1 MNVAELINEL
11 SKYDPSLEVR
21 HSDGDVEGFIV
32 CDVSVKECDGETF
45 IELD

>member
-11 SKYDPSLEVR
+11 SKYDPSLDVR
-21 HSDGDVEGFIV
+21 HSV